1 MKPKTLNQAILQEE
15 ERQQHI
21 EALGRLSEEL
31 HNSGASQQSIDNAL
45 RAYNKKLQATSKF
58 QDPQQSYL
66 ESITPSSLNQ
76 ASGTLLSLIPT
87 QQTEWL
93 WQQRIPLGHL
103 TLLQGQPGIGTSLL
117 ATTIAALVT
126 TGQPM
131 PGDTSAKPGNVI
143 LITPHDNP
151 GSTIKP
157 RLQAAGGDP
166 SHILLLMSVE
176 HIDTKN
182 GKLDYRPF
190 SFPDDIGSL
199 ETNITRAKATLVIID
214 PFTAALT
221 HHSSAS
227 RHTVLSSLAHLAQ
240 RTNCAILLI
249 HPLNNGRASTLHTV
263 STCPLD
269 LISAVSSQLLII
281 HDPNDEQQRLLITTK
296 HSLGPQPSTLAYDI
310 IPHNQDQSIPTILW
324 LGEHNYPTSISL
336 STGTLLSARRQLIL
350 DILHKSNAPL
360 DARTLTKESLQ
371 DYESI
376 RKMLQRMHHA
386 GELVSPSRG
395 LYTTPGHLCL
405 TQHTLDTN
413 TIPPN
418 TPVPT
423 VPMVS
428 SSSDTNAVLP
438 DPPCPNCPNCPKPF
452 Y

>member
-1 MKPKTLNQAILQEE
+1 MKPKTLKQAIMQEE
-15 ERQQHI
+15 EREQHI

-66 ESITPSSLNQ
+66 DSITPSLLNQ
-76 ASGTLLSLIPT
+76 ATGTLLSLIPT

-117 ATTIAALVT
+117 ATTIAAFVT

-131 PGDTSAKPGNVI
+131 PGDTPAKPGNVI
-143 LITPHDNP
+143 LITPHDNA

-263 STCPLD
+263 SAGPLD
-269 LISAVSSQLLII
+269 LISAVCSQLLII
-281 HDPNDEQQRLLITTK
+281 HNPNDEQQRLLITTK

-310 IPHNQDQSIPTILW
+310 IPQNQDQSIPTILW
-324 LGEHNYPTSISL
+324 LGEHNYPTSNS
-336 STGTLLSARRQLIL
+336 GTLLSARRQLIL
-350 DILHKSNAPL
+350 DILHKSNTPL
-360 DARTLTKESLQ
+360 DARTLTKESFQ

-395 LYTTPGHLCL
+395 LYTTPGHPCL
-405 TQHTLDTN
+405 AQHTLDTN
-413 TIPPN
+413 AVPPDP
-418 TPVPT
+418 PVPT
-423 VPMVS
+423 VPTVPNLS
-428 SSSDTNAVLP
+428 TKVTTHLAETLLQVRCLP
-438 DPPCPNCPNCPKPF
+438 P
-452 Y
+452 